1 MDNSLRRTDK
11 EITEFYLR
19 HVDMV
24 YRLCFSFLK
33 NRADAED
40 LTQEC
45 FLHALRCER
54 HFDSVEHEKAWLIVT
69 ASNLCKNTLKKA
81 SRRDESLE
89 EHPELPTQGGWE
101 RGEVLDAILRLPP
114 HYKTA
119 VYLYYYEGY
128 TTPEIARMLHCP
140 RATVQSR
147 LFRARKLMKEWLG
160 GDLT

>member
-1 MDNSLRRTDK
+1 MDSSLLRTDK
-11 EITEFYLR
+11 EITAFYLR

-45 FLHALRCER
+45 FLQALRSDKRFASE
-54 HFDSVEHEKAWLIVT
+54 DHEKAWLIVT
-69 ASNLCKNTLKKA
+69 ASNLCKNALKKA

-89 EHPELPTQGGWE
+89 EHPELPTQADTE
-101 RGEVLDAILRLPP
+101 RSEVLDAIFRLPP
-114 HYKTA
+114 DYKTA

-128 TTPEIARMLHCP
+128 TTPEIAQMLHCP

-147 LFRARKLMKEWLG
+147 LFRARKMMKRWLG